1 MNLIQF
7 KQVQGLSSALAQN
20 TSYATAISGYLD
32 GEIWTIMTG
41 DSTFTGQKT
50 FVGDVV
56 FDNVVT
62 GRSSGNFLGGLWVN
76 TDKVLTQADTGTLF
90 VTTVNSQNITGTKT
104 FQGQGSSDNVIFKG
118 GKVTIRKW
126 GSVGETS
133 PELGVSGSLF
143 ITGSDGA
150 PFQITR
156 NSPWLNAS
164 SDPANGDLY
173 YNGTPTSVL
182 PAQVGIGVIP
192 SHMLDVDGVGNFKSV
207 LADGISGHILSG
219 KTGFLEE
226 LQVGAGL
233 DNYWNSGSLVSPF
246 ISSTSGNFS
255 SALTLGGQPIVTG
268 SAGGSTAW
276 SNGSSSAIYYNN
288 GNVGIGTGVP
298 TATLHV
304 VGGGQVLQHENG
316 AQAIFSFPG
325 IGGDVK
331 AAQLRLIDSSGN
343 VGVNFISSDKYV
355 FSGGN
360 VGIETDTPTTALD
373 IHGTISLN
381 SQGAS
386 SRGLWFGSGTQALGY
401 VGPQNYAVNGL
412 TTGDFGISSA
422 KSDHVFTG
430 SLAFGIGGTE
440 RMRIDSFGNV
450 GIGTSTPSAK
460 LSLPT
465 NGDDPIAATPSDG
478 IMMGNALNTYGL
490 NLWHN
495 NSGST
500 ITYFDSVYDSDN
512 SLIQFRGKCD
522 VAAIPVEAMAIKG
535 NGNVGIGITGAEAK
549 LHVTGGKILAPSGD
563 FSESL
568 TISGQSVTQQ
578 VSAPASASSAGSLGQ
593 TSYDGSYFY
602 VCVSADTWKR
612 AALNTW

>member
-76 TDKVLTQADTGTLF
+76 TDKVLTQADAGTLF

-118 GKVTIRKW
+118 GKVTIQKW

-173 YNGTPTSVL
+173 YSGTPTSVL

-276 SNGSSSAIYYNN
+276 SNGSSSDIYYNN

-360 VGIETDTPTTALD
+360 VGI
-373 IHGTISLN
+373 
-381 SQGAS
+381 GAV
-386 SRGLWFGSGTQALGY
+386 A
-401 VGPQNYAVNGL
+401 PQ
-412 TTGDFGISSA
+412 
-422 KSDHVFTG
+422 
-430 SLAFGIGGTE
+430 
-440 RMRIDSFGNV
+440 
-450 GIGTSTPSAK
+450 
-460 LSLPT
+460 
-465 NGDDPIAATPSDG
+465 
-478 IMMGNALNTYGL
+478 
-490 NLWHN
+490 
-495 NSGST
+495 
-500 ITYFDSVYDSDN
+500 
-512 SLIQFRGKCD
+512 
-522 VAAIPVEAMAIKG
+522 
-535 NGNVGIGITGAEAK
+535 AK

-568 TISGQSVTQQ
+568 TISGQSVMTGSSSSTSPGGSNTEVQFNDGGSFGASPNLAWGATRLELGFGQPATIPGEDPAKLLVSGIVRILDSYPSTSDDEITIVPGRSPAGGDNFAIRTGGSVYFSAGPSYGAQVSGNNLTQQ
-578 VSAPASASSAGSLGQ
+578 VSAPASASSAGSPGQ
-593 TSYDGSYFY
+593 TSYDSSYFY